1 MICYEVS
8 NGSITF
14 DEKGNAVVTVES
26 LVFSV
31 CTRDVG
37 SNAFYHRAV
46 HKQPKYALHAFKSHI
61 SEDS

>member
-14 DEKGNAVVTVES
+14 DEKGNAVITVES
-26 LVFSV
+26 LMFSV
-31 CTRDVG
+31 CDVG

-46 HKQPKYALHAFKSHI
+46 HKQSKYALHAFKSHI